1 MEKKFLVLLQLC
13 CGTLITGGIAALATC
28 WMHLDMISNLRCL
41 YVVLPIILCWWITQK
56 SDSILL
62 FLLCGCIMTAGTF
75 LLSADDS
82 EQYMFPL
89 ITIVIW
95 ISFLVA
101 RYRHKNCWI
110 MQPHLGAVA
119 VFLGIY
125 AFGSTQGFP
134 YLCYVAH
141 YFTCFYLL
149 GMLLYTN
156 QYRFLDFVQKNFQ
169 SANLPYTRICSIN
182 RLLITI
188 VTVIAALILFALP
201 VFGMEG
207 LFGLIKK
214 LLFSILRSLLAL
226 LEGSPPP
233 PEEEVPLPETPNMP
247 ASGVP
252 QLEEETSPIWAIL
265 SLILMGI
272 CFVVFIVVTIK
283 LLIYF
288 VKHYHKRISK
298 DGDEIEFIDQSAETN
313 AVQKE
318 ASANRLPP
326 RSSDPNVQIRRL
338 YKKRIL
344 IQRRPADPG
353 SFHSVQS
360 SHPLLQGLEMEQASP
375 PTLLQKLQHRLH
387 SGKMELPAP
396 SDTPAQIE
404 ADSNVADTLLHDIYE
419 QARYSKNGCTKE
431 DLALLK
437 NNRKHAP

>member
-1 MEKKFLVLLQLC
+1 MEKRFLVLLQLF

-41 YVVLPIILCWWITQK
+41 YVALPITLCWWVTQK

-62 FLLCGCIMTAGTF
+62 FVLSGCTMTAGTF

-82 EQYMFPL
+82 EQYMFTL
-89 ITIVIW
+89 ITVMIW

-101 RYRHKNCWI
+101 RYKHKNCWI
-110 MQPHLGAVA
+110 MQPHFGAVA
-119 VFLGIY
+119 AFLGMY
-125 AFGSTQGFP
+125 AFGSIQNFP

-156 QYRFLDFVQKNFQ
+156 QYRFLDFIQKNFQ
-169 SANLPYTRICSIN
+169 SANLPYTRIRSIN
-182 RLLITI
+182 RLLIAV
-188 VTVIAALILFALP
+188 VTAISALILFALP
-201 VFGMEG
+201 VSGMDG
-207 LFGLIKK
+207 LFALIKK
-214 LLFSILRSLLAL
+214 LLFSILRFLLAL
-226 LEGSPPP
+226 LEGGTPL
-233 PEEEVPLPETPNMP
+233 PEEEALLPETFYMP
-247 ASGVP
+247 VSGPP
-252 QLEEETSPIWAIL
+252 QLEEKTSPIWVIL

-272 CFVVFIVVTIK
+272 CFIVLIAVSIK

-298 DGDEIEFIDQSAETN
+298 DGDEVEFIDQPAKTA

-318 ASANRLPP
+318 SSVSRLPP
-326 RSSDPNVQIRRL
+326 RSNDPNVQIRKL

-344 IQRRPADPG
+344 HQRRPAVPA
-353 SFHSVQS
+353 SSHSVQN
-360 SHPLLQGLEMEQASP
+360 SHPLLQELEMEQAS

-387 SGKMELPAP
+387 PGKAELPDP

-404 ADSNVADTLLHDIYE
+404 ADSNVADTMLHNIYE
-419 QARYSKNGCTKE
+419 KARYSRNGCTKE
-431 DLALLK
+431 DLDLLK
-437 NNRKHAP
+437 NKS